1 VVDEA
6 VDSLGCKE
14 YLQGLAKLLNLSLQ
28 QPAAGG
34 VIAQPSAI
42 YLVGTGA
49 LGVGLD
55 AVAAVFSPSV
65 SVPIVRVQSHAVV
78 RFAPQSV
85 VIGASFAGDTPETTE
100 HLLRAFDAGA
110 TVVLAAAHG
119 PLIELVAS
127 RGGKLLRLD
136 DKAPGPRW
144 AMLQSVVVT
153 LSALAD
159 LLTSSESQ
167 QLLQSL
173 HDGVVGF
180 DKRMLDDSSWEH
192 AAKLARRID
201 RTMVLALGSGELAGV
216 AAHRLASQVEENAKT
231 FAVSFDYPEL
241 GYSTVAGFGQCGD
254 LTRQVFTAVELCDDS
269 EVPADARRRAVV
281 ADILD
286 EQVATRITLTGEG
299 ESTLEQFFDL
309 VAQVDQLSL
318 CLAAHVGIDPG
329 PVPTIVEVKQAAAAK

>member
-14 YLQGLAKLLNLSLQ
+14 YLQGLAKLLKQSLEH
-28 QPAAGG
+28 ASMGE
-34 VIAQPSAI
+34 VTAQPSAI

-55 AVAAVFSPSV
+55 AVAAVLSPFL

-78 RFAPQSV
+78 RFAPQSL

-100 HLLRAFDAGA
+100 HLLRAFQAQA
-110 TVVLAAAHG
+110 TVLLAAAHG
-119 PLIELVAS
+119 PLAELVTS
-127 RGGKLLRLD
+127 RGGKLLPLD

-144 AMLQSVVVT
+144 AMLQSVVAT
-153 LSALAD
+153 LCALAD
-159 LLTSSESQ
+159 LLASSESQ

-173 HDGVVGF
+173 HAGVVGF
-180 DKRMLDDSSWEH
+180 EKRMLDDASWEH
-192 AAKLARRID
+192 AANLARRID

-231 FAVSFDYPEL
+231 FAVSFQYPEL

-254 LTRQVFTAVELCDDS
+254 LTRQVFTAVELCDS
-269 EVPADARRRAVV
+269 TEVAADARRRVVV

-299 ESTLEQFFDL
+299 EAPLEQFFDL
-309 VAQVDQLSL
+309 VAQGDQLSL

-329 PVPTIVEVKQAAAAK
+329 PVPTIVEVKQAAATR